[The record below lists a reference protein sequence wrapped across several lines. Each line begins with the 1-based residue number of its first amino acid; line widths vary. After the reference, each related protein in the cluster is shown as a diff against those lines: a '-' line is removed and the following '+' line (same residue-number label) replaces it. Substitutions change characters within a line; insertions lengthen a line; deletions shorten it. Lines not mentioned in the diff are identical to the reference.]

1 MAPQKSEITQLV
13 TSTESK
19 VHSLLA
25 AIFHTMAYKMSL
37 EINKGNKTLPTRCS
51 FLKVLYNVCQ
61 MKKKHISFEQ
71 YFQIHVD
78 GPIVAICETTSDT
91 VFVLNSAFTTKDT
104 YFQVALDDAIDA
116 FTATLLDFGY
126 TQQLQR
132 YNPET
137 LQIHPPPKHPFW
149 PKKFKNHFNQP
160 HFLYFDFLLL

>member
-1 MAPQKSEITQLV
+1 MAPQKSEIKQLV

-19 VHSLLA
+19 VHSLEA

-37 EINKGNKTLPTRCS
+37 GINEGNITLHTRRS

-61 MKKKHISFEQ
+61 IKKKQIIFEQ
-71 YFQIHVD
+71 YYRVHVN
-78 GPIVAICETTSDT
+78 GPKIAIFEITSDT
-91 VFVLNSAFTTKDT
+91 VFVLNSALTTKDN

-116 FTATLLDFGY
+116 FNAVLLDFGY

-137 LQIHPPPKHPFW
+137 HQVHPPSKHPFW
-149 PKKFKNHFNQP
+149 PKNYTSDNSN
-160 HFLYFDFLLL
+160 